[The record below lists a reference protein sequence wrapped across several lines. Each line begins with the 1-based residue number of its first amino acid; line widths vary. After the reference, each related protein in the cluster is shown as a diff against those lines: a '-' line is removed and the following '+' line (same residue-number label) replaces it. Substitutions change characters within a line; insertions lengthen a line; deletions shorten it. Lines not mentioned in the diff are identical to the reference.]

1 MNVHANEKNLR
12 VCIRQLP
19 VGLPQDSDFYVEEAT
34 IPTPAAGEILCQ
46 TQYLALD
53 PYVRALMSGRHFL
66 ELPKSEQVLP
76 ARSVA
81 QVVESRN
88 SRFSVGDTVLLE
100 TGMQSFSK
108 STGEDA
114 RVLDLA
120 PAPVSTALGVLGMPG
135 LTAYAGLTEIAELTP
150 GETILVSAA
159 SGSVGSMVSQIG
171 RELGCRVI
179 GIAGGA
185 EKCAWAI
192 ENTGVEDCIDYKSES
207 VTERLRSL
215 RENGIDV
222 YFDNAGGEILATVIR
237 SHLARNARIILCGLI
252 SQYNLADAPPGPNL
266 GPLMGA
272 RARILPLI
280 VYDFER
286 LWDQFE
292 KSAVQWFSDGKI
304 KYVEDL
310 CDGIENAP
318 AHFQRLMLGEN
329 FGKTII
335 RNTLYVP

>member
-1 MNVHANEKNLR
+1 MSVSASERNLR

-19 VGLPQDSDFYVEEAT
+19 VGIPKESDFYVEEVS
-34 IPTPAAGEILCQ
+34 IPALEEGEFLCQ

-53 PYVRALMSGRHFL
+53 PYVRSLMSGRHFL
-66 ELPKSEQVLP
+66 TLPESGQVFP

-81 QVVESRN
+81 KVAESRS
-88 SRFSVGDTVLLE
+88 SRFSAGDTLLLE
-100 TGMQSFSK
+100 TGMQSWSK

-114 RVLDLA
+114 RVLDIS

-135 LTAYAGLTEIAELTP
+135 LTAYVGLTEIAELSA
-150 GETILVSAA
+150 GETIVVSAA
-159 SGSVGSMVSQIG
+159 SGAVGSMVIQIG
-171 RELGCRVI
+171 LQLGCRVI

-185 EKCAWAI
+185 EKCSWVMK
-192 ENTGVEDCIDYKSES
+192 NTGAEDCIDYKSES

-215 RENGIDV
+215 RPNGIDV
-222 YFDNAGGEILATVIR
+222 YFDNAGGEILATIVR

-252 SQYNLADAPPGPNL
+252 SQYNLAEAPPGPNL

-280 VYDFER
+280 VYDFEH

-292 KSAVQWFSDGKI
+292 NNALQWFRDEKI
-304 KYVEDL
+304 KYLEDI

-318 AHFQRLMLGEN
+318 SHFRRMMRGDN
-329 FGKTII
+329 FGKAMIK
-335 RNTLYVP
+335 NTR

>member
-1 MNVHANEKNLR
+1 MSVPDREQNLR

-19 VGLPQDSDFYVEEAT
+19 VGIPKESDFYVEEAS
-34 IPTPAAGEILCQ
+34 IPVPADGEILCQ

-81 QVVESRN
+81 EVIESRN
-88 SRFSVGDTVLLE
+88 ARFAAGDTVLLE

-108 STGEDA
+108 TSGEDA
-114 RVLDLA
+114 RVLNFA
-120 PAPVSTALGVLGMPG
+120 SAPVSTALGVLGMPG
-135 LTAYAGLTEIAELTP
+135 LTAYAGLTEIADLSP

-159 SGSVGSMVSQIG
+159 SGPVGSMVSQIG

-192 ENTGVEDCIDYKSES
+192 ENTGVEACIDYKSES
-207 VTERLRSL
+207 VTQRLTDL
-215 RENGIDV
+215 RPNGIDV
-222 YFDNAGGEILATVIR
+222 YFDNAGGDILSAVVR

-252 SQYNLADAPPGPNL
+252 SQYNLAEAPPGPNL

-280 VYDFER
+280 VYDFEH
-286 LWDQFE
+286 LWDTFE
-292 KSAVQWFSDGKI
+292 KKAVRWFGDDKI
-304 KYVEDL
+304 RYLEDIR
-310 CDGIENAP
+310 DGIENAP
-318 AHFQRLMLGEN
+318 AHFQRLMRGEN
-329 FGKTII
+329 VGKTII
-335 RNTLYVP
+335 RNTRYS